1 MKRFYR
7 FAGLTVLFDSGFDIK
22 STGFSGLFEVPET
35 EPDIRIGL
43 SLCDGYSAGEVRYST
58 TLYNCVDTADGDT
71 CLQYI
76 EPLTGEV
83 CFELHRAP
91 GGLEG
96 RMTAGDAAQCA
107 DMFYLWRYIDLGD
120 IMLERG
126 RIVFHCSFVLDD
138 TGAVLF
144 CGRSGAGKSTQAEL
158 WRQSRGA
165 EIINGD
171 KAVLYLKNGELY
183 ASSLPVAGTSDIC
196 VNREAPVGAIVA
208 LSHGTSNELWP
219 MNAVEALTAILSN
232 TMYDARRDGAT
243 EKAVTLAGEMLR
255 GVKALRYSCL
265 PEPSAVEKLCGFLE
279 ENK

>member
-1 MKRFYR
+1 MKKFYR

-43 SLCDGYSAGEVRYST
+43 SLCDSYSTGKVRYST
-58 TLYNCVDTADGDT
+58 TLFNCVDTADGT

-76 EPLTGEV
+76 EPLTGDV

-91 GGLEG
+91 GGYEG
-96 RMTAGDAAQCA
+96 RMTASDAAQCG

-138 TGAVLF
+138 LGAVLF

-158 WRQSRGA
+158 WRQHRGA

-171 KAVLYLKNGELY
+171 KTVLYLKNGELY

-196 VNREAPVGAIVA
+196 INREAPVRAIVA
-208 LSHGTSNELWP
+208 LSHGTSNKLCP
-219 MNAVEALTAILSN
+219 MNAVEALTTILSN

-243 EKAVTLAGEMLR
+243 EKAVTLAGEMLC